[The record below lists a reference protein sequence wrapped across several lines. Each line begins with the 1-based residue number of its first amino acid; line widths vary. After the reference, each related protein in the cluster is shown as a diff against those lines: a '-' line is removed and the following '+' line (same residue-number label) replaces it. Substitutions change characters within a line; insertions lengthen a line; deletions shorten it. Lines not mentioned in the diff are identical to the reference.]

1 MEIVGKGNLHAE
13 GGAGWG
19 EHADATTDIAD
30 GGTIADRAFYEPD
43 VEGDSGNIDELRVDQ
58 RTWVLEGCFS
68 QDLGYQQI

>member
-30 GGTIADRAFYEPD
+30 GGAIADRPSYEPD
-43 VEGDSGNIDELRVDQ
+43 VEGDSGNIDELRFDQ
-58 RTWVLEGCFS
+58 RTRVLERGFS
-68 QDLGYQQI
+68 QDLGYQKI